1 MIDRALAQHQKLHVS
16 AGSRALWARTGP
28 PPAPFNYRQAFELAA
43 HGGDFSYS
51 KDGRVSPPSLTGSL
65 LLNWAASRGVFT
77 EEVDCLSLLLRCF

>member
-1 MIDRALAQHQKLHVS
+1 MIDRALAQHQKLRVS

-51 KDGRVSPPSLTGSL
+51 KDGRGSPPSLTGEGQ
-65 LLNWAASRGVFT
+65 A
-77 EEVDCLSLLLRCF
+77 RCF